1 MNKKRKREILIFA
14 VLIIILGTWRF
25 GGFQQIYLSPSKVM
39 YACERGLHYGPSKK
53 VLLEYK
59 QGRDCLVIGKVD
71 DRNLSV
77 VPARK
82 TLLGMWKMKSGMIT
96 AMNGINYEN
105 DRVMGSFSQGFSL
118 AYGLTDLENA
128 DKISFVLEYKDNTMP
143 DFEKTERIEADV
155 DKDGFYYVQYKVPD
169 DDKWYYVKDIDVY
182 NKSGNIIYTQEY
194 GF

>member
-39 YACERGLHYGPSKK
+39 YACERGLHYGSSQK

-71 DRNLSV
+71 DRTLSV

-82 TLLGMWKMKSGMIT
+82 TLLGMWKMKDGMIT
-96 AMNGINYEN
+96 AMNGINDKNE
-105 DRVMGSFSQGFSL
+105 RAMGSFLKEFGIV
-118 AYGLTDLENA
+118 YGLTDLENA
-128 DKISFVLEYKDNTMP
+128 DKISFVLEYKDNNMP
-143 DFEKTERIEADV
+143 DFEKTKRIEADV
-155 DKDGFYYVQYKVPD
+155 DKDGFYYVQYKVLD
-169 DDKWYYVKDIDVY
+169 DDKWYYVKDINVY
-182 NKSGNIIYTQEY
+182 DKSGNIIFTQEY
-194 GF
+194 GY